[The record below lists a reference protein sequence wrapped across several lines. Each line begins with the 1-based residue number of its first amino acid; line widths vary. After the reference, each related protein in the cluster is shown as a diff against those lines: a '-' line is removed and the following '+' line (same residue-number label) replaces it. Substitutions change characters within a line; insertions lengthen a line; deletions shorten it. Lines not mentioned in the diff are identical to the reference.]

1 LKATDT
7 AWIQSLAPREQSL
20 LELLLGQAAV
30 RAALVEGRVVE
41 LSACIDDRHGSLL
54 PVSASV
60 EINST
65 DDREAQAAI
74 RGLSDGFGSLLIHNT
89 LQFLT
94 DPKAFLRL
102 CFSKLPVGGVLIVI
116 VPRQSRYR
124 RELQLPSRHNRPYR
138 RFYSPHTLMAVIE
151 EAVDPCEFRIR
162 VLSEVD
168 AGYEYLAA
176 PCRDANGGSDIVV
189 AIERITRPVWRDELQ
204 T

>member
-1 LKATDT
+1 LKATDA

-20 LELLLGQAAV
+20 LKLMLGRAAV
-30 RAALVEGRVVE
+30 RAALVEGPVVE
-41 LSACIDDRHGSLL
+41 LRACRDDRHASLL

-65 DDREAQAAI
+65 DDAEAQAAL
-74 RGLSDGFGSLLIHNT
+74 RGLSDGFRSLLIHNT

-94 DPKAFLRL
+94 EPKAFLRL
-102 CFSKLPVGGVLIVI
+102 CFSKLPVGGVMIVI
-116 VPRQSRYR
+116 VPRQSRYG
-124 RELQLPSRHNRPYR
+124 RELQLPSRHNRLYR
-138 RFYSPHTLMAVIE
+138 RSYTPHTLMAVIE
-151 EAVDPCEFRIR
+151 EAVDPCEFRVR

-176 PCRDANGGSDIVV
+176 PRRDPNGGSDIVV
-189 AIERITRPVWRDELQ
+189 AIERITRPAWRDELQ